1 MRLAKP
7 QHLVVLALAATL
19 ASPVFAQAPRGTPPV
34 TQQQEIESALPAG
47 PMPLEETDETTGR
60 AERSQFRLPSTNSS
74 PDACWISREN
84 DVHEVGYW
92 GLCREHAERSI
103 R

>member
-7 QHLVVLALAATL
+7 QYLVVLALAATL
-19 ASPVFAQAPRGTPPV
+19 ASPVSAQAPRGTPPV
-34 TQQQEIESALPAG
+34 TQQQEIESALPAA
-47 PMPLEETDETTGR
+47 PVPLEETDETTGR

-74 PDACWISREN
+74 PDACWISAEN
-84 DVHEVGYW
+84 DVHGAGYW
-92 GLCREHAERSI
+92 GPCRQHAERSI

>member
-19 ASPVFAQAPRGTPPV
+19 ASPAFAQAPRGTPPV

-47 PMPLEETDETTGR
+47 PVPVRETDQTTGR
-60 AERSQFRLPSTNSS
+60 AERSQSRLPSTDSR
-74 PDACWISREN
+74 PDACWIAREN
-84 DVHEVGYW
+84 DVHDAGYW
-92 GLCREHAERSI
+92 GPCREHAERSI